1 MKKIHFVLRAGVYPN
16 RTGGMEIFNYYLINS
31 IRNKY
36 EISYSAYTQLNYDHI
51 KYHKLY
57 ALRPSKVF
65 EPLQLFFFLL
75 FHRQIRTIVYSFSRD
90 HWLAWKLYTI
100 VSKILNVDYMVVI
113 HLGQMPSISTKSSMI
128 SGFLKGAKAVVAVSS
143 DIKRNYDSV
152 YGINCRIIY
161 PLVPFELSNLSKNDL
176 RSYYS
181 IPLDAFV
188 VCMVGTIKKMKN
200 PDSIITVL
208 SMLNEKDI
216 NEIRPFVLFAGSGD
230 MISQMKQLALKLG
243 IGDRVK
249 FVGNIPK
256 EEVNKIYCLSDAY
269 LIASDYEGTS
279 VSLLEAMFNSK
290 PIIAAR
296 APGMVDMLTD
306 GKDCLMFETR
316 NVDELKECL
325 LRIAKE
331 EHLRNT
337 LSSVARSTYIKKY
350 NYREVIAQYEELF

>member
-1 MKKIHFVLRAGVYPN
+1 MKKIHFVLRAGIYPD
-16 RTGGMEIFNYYLINS
+16 RTGGMEIFNYYLLKS
-31 IRNKY
+31 MRDKH
-36 EISYSAYTQLNYDHI
+36 EFSYSAYTRLNYDHI

-57 ALRPSKVF
+57 ALRPSKIF

-100 VSKILNVDYMVVI
+100 VSKILNIDYIVVI
-113 HLGQMPSISTKSSMI
+113 HLGQKPLINTRSSII
-128 SGFLKGAKAVVAVSS
+128 SKFLKGAKVVVAVSS
-143 DIKRNYDSV
+143 DIKRNYDSA

-161 PLVPFELSNLSKNDL
+161 PLVPFELSNLSKKEL

-200 PDSIITVL
+200 PDTIITVL

-216 NEIRPFVLFAGSGD
+216 NRIKPFVLFAGGGN
-230 MISQMKQLALKLG
+230 MISQMKQLAQKKG

-249 FVGNIPK
+249 FVGSIPK
-256 EEVNKIYCLSDAY
+256 EEVNKIYNLSDAY

-290 PIIAAR
+290 PIIASR
-296 APGMVDMLTD
+296 APGMVDMLTES
-306 GKDCLMFETR
+306 KDCLMFETR
-316 NVDELKECL
+316 NITELKDCL
-325 LRIAKE
+325 LRMAKD
-331 EHLRNT
+331 EHLRND
-337 LSSVARSTYIKKY
+337 LSFAARCTYMDKY
-350 NYREVIAQYEELF
+350 NYQEVIEQYEELF